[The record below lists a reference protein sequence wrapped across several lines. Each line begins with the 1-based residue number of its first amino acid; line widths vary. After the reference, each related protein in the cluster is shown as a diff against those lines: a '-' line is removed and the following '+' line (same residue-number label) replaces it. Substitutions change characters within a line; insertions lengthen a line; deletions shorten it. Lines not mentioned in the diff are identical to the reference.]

1 MSRVFLECM
10 PKRVDLYI
18 PLNFI
23 FLMEI
28 TVNREETVK
37 EIKQELD
44 IYDENFTVAGELF
57 KTKLKDYSKY
67 VTAKINEGKQETLH
81 SPPHPPS
88 NRRTAFLDSIK
99 MLSAH
104 VQSTLVMDDHEYS
117 ELMQALRSSHASNTL
132 SVASLN
138 SLSY

>member
-1 MSRVFLECM
+1 M
-10 PKRVDLYI
+10 PKRIDLYI
-18 PLNFI
+18 PLNSY

-28 TVNREETVK
+28 TVNREDTVK
-37 EIKQELD
+37 EIQSELNT
-44 IYDENFTVAGELF
+44 YDENFTKAGELF

-67 VTAKINEGKQETLH
+67 VTAKINEGKQESLH
-81 SPPHPPS
+81 QPPAPPS
-88 NRRTAFLDSIK
+88 NHRTRFLDSIK

-117 ELMQALRSSHASNTL
+117 ELMQELRAGHASNTM